1 MNVVLDCVSQRKVVT
16 KEFRKQ
22 LLTTHSWNVFKEIC
36 YTFRYTQGK
45 LVLLHFSYLSVSHFM
60 NIINFY
66 IHTIIFLFSN
76 VFLIRVVI
84 AVGGQCPISKQGNP
98 NGAATMFQ
106 VKFLKE
112 KVLETF
118 VFL

>member
-1 MNVVLDCVSQRKVVT
+1 
-16 KEFRKQ
+16 
-22 LLTTHSWNVFKEIC
+22 
-36 YTFRYTQGK
+36 
-45 LVLLHFSYLSVSHFM
+45 M

-66 IHTIIFLFSN
+66 IQTIIFFFSN
-76 VFLIRVVI
+76 VFLSRVVT

-98 NGAATMFQ
+98 NGEATMFQ